1 MGKTTKK
8 NDKKEEK
15 CEEKKEELNEWGI
28 RGTNLYMHQQN
39 NVNKMENF
47 ESVTTRTYNV
57 NSTTIKIQTNMG
69 ILNDKVGSGKT
80 LTTVSLLSRDKL
92 KNDKKETYKYPWI
105 TDMGSNHYFSYTIE
119 EERSF
124 KVINLNVIV
133 VSSSLFNQ
141 WVKEVNRS
149 DLKYYC
155 IVKNIDIAN
164 LTKDII
170 NSLDVIIVTYN
181 RYRDFSNRFNH
192 IYNYVNIGIKRLIFD
207 EIQLRGKIPLAKA
220 QFYWIISATLPNE
233 YEDINHRMYESN
245 AICRL
250 LQNAK
255 YKFISVKNT
264 EDELK
269 QSYQQA
275 QMIEKIYICYNI
287 QFNMYGNLV
296 TNEVQRMIAADDIAG
311 AIIALGGTKD
321 TCSLMDII
329 IKKEM
334 DKLSQIKAQIS
345 YYTILNNKDKIE
357 EYNKKLLTGE
367 KELENLKDKIKR
379 DTEDDNTC
387 PLCIEEFEEQV
398 LTYCCKSVLCSSCV
412 KRIYQTT
419 QKCPYCRTKLD
430 MKNMVISTTKETE
443 KKEEKKE
450 EKLTKTEAVKQII
463 NSNKDG
469 KFILFSEFSN
479 TFDVIQNTLMQA
491 NISFAEVK
499 GTSDMKQ
506 KYIRMF
512 KEGKLTVLF
521 LNSRNDGSGID
532 LPEATDVIL
541 YHKMS
546 SKDIETQVLGRALR
560 LGRTKPLTVHR
571 LLYRDEEQM
580 DDNVRNLGHLH
591 RSHLPAESNDEI
603 DPQQEYQRRMREE
616 QEREDRELA
625 MRLQAELNI

>member
-8 NDKKEEK
+8 EEEKKE
-15 CEEKKEELNEWGI
+15 EEKKEELNEWGI
-28 RGTNLYMHQQN
+28 RGTTLYAHQQN
-39 NVNKMENF
+39 NVIKMEKF
-47 ESVTTRTYNV
+47 EEVKERIYND
-57 NSTTIKIQTNMG
+57 NTTTIKIHSSMG

-80 LTTVSLLSRDKL
+80 LTTISLLSRDKL
-92 KNDKKETYKYPWI
+92 KDKKETTFKYPWI

-124 KVINLNVIV
+124 KLINLNVIV

-141 WVKEVNRS
+141 WVKEVHRS
-149 DLKYYC
+149 DLKYYT
-155 IVKNIDIAN
+155 IVKNIDISN
-164 LTKDII
+164 ITKEIL

-181 RYRDFSNRFNH
+181 RYRDFSDRFNH
-192 IYNYVNIGIKRLIFD
+192 LYNYVNVGIKRLIFD
-207 EIQLRGKIPLAKA
+207 EIQLRGRIPLAKA

-233 YEDINHRMYESN
+233 YEDISHRMYDAN

-250 LQNAK
+250 LKNAK
-255 YKFISVKNT
+255 YKYISVKNT
-264 EDELK
+264 EEELK

-275 QMIEKIYICYNI
+275 QMIEKKYVCYNI
-287 QFNMYGNLV
+287 QFNMYGSLV

-311 AIIALGGTKD
+311 AIIALGGTRD
-321 TCSLMDII
+321 NCSLMDII

-334 DKLSQIKAQIS
+334 DKLSHIKAQIS
-345 YYTILNNKDKIE
+345 YYTTLNNIDKIE
-357 EYNKKLLTGE
+357 EYNKKLLAGE
-367 KELENLKDKIKR
+367 KELENLKEKIQR
-379 DTEDDNTC
+379 DTEEDNTC
-387 PLCIEEFEEQV
+387 PLCIEEFEEQI
-398 LTYCCKSVLCSSCV
+398 LTYCCKSILCSKCV
-412 KRIYQTT
+412 KKIYQTT
-419 QKCPYCRTKLD
+419 QKCPYCRTTLN
-430 MKNMVISTTKETE
+430 MKNMVISSKKESP

-450 EKLTKTEAVKQII
+450 LRMSKTEVVKNII

-479 TFDVIQNTLMQA
+479 TFDMIQNALKEA
-491 NISFAEVK
+491 NIPFAEVK

-506 KYIRMF
+506 KYIRLF

-571 LLYRDEEQM
+571 LLYKDEEQM

-591 RSHLPAESNDEI
+591 RSHLPPSHESEDNNE
-603 DPQQEYQRRMREE
+603 QQEYQRRLREE
-616 QEREDRELA
+616 QEQEDRELA
-625 MRLQAELNI
+625 MRLQAELNT